1 MLVSL
6 SLCDF
11 RKSQGNVFLCHAEGV
26 LHSKTTEAS
35 NLKMLLVY
43 FSKFLESRFYK
54 ILKNKKNKQRLE
66 TKNRPFSRFAIAKL
80 FQGDE
85 EFVLLMRKLFQ
96 GRENKVFR
104 F

>member
-11 RKSQGNVFLCHAEGV
+11 RKSQGNVFLCHAER
-26 LHSKTTEAS
+26 SEAS
-35 NLKMLLVY
+35 NLKILLVY
-43 FSKFLESRFYK
+43 FSKFLESKK
-54 ILKNKKNKQRLE
+54 ILDSKIKDKGQGLE
-66 TKNRPFSRFAIAKL
+66 IKNRPFSRFAIAKL